1 MQESLRISA
10 GRGVIWR
17 VLEKD
22 VRLGDYVLP
31 KGATLVAPTASIHS
45 NPNYWPEP
53 SKFRP
58 ERFLDAEPSASKWLP
73 LSGLFPVGQVN
84 SVC

>member
-1 MQESLRISA
+1 MSA

-17 VLEKD
+17 VLERD
-22 VRLGDYVLP
+22 VRLGEHVLP
-31 KGATLVAPTASIHS
+31 RGATLVAPTASIHS

-58 ERFLDAEPSASKWLP
+58 ERFLDAEPCTSEPMP
-73 LSGLFPVGQVN
+73 LSGLPQISYAGLEVGRP
-84 SVC
+84 